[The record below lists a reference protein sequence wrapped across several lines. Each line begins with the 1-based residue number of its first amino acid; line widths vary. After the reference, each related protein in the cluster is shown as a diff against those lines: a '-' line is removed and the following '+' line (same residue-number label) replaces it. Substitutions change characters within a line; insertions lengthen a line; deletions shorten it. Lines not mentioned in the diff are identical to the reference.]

1 MIVFHCFTKLYRTQC
16 LKYKCDEP
24 TGCEWIFDARGG
36 KGREGGVFPLR
47 CTPPTNFVYGS
58 GGRDRQS
65 NICALSLSAARPTQ
79 VPLKRL
85 PPFLPFSIFPQINR
99 ALPYC
104 IFPRGKMAIGPGT
117 IKFGERERERERERE
132 EKEDGR
138 NWASIRGTL
147 FY

>member
-1 MIVFHCFTKLYRTQC
+1 MNQQVVSGYLTLEGEREERGECFHYAALLRPI
-16 LKYKCDEP
+16 LSMAVAGGIGSP
-24 TGCEWIFDARGG
+24 IF
-36 KGREGGVFPLR
+36 
-47 CTPPTNFVYGS
+47 
-58 GGRDRQS
+58 
-65 NICALSLSAARPTQ
+65 ALSLSLCTTTNSSSFETPPSLSSFLYISTD
-79 VPLKRL
+79 KRR
-85 PPFLPFSIFPQINR
+85 R

-117 IKFGERERERERERE
+117 IKFGERERE